1 MSRAWKDPD
10 DVQQDILEQQQEINA
25 LVRAI
30 SIKLDEQQR
39 TNQLLEQILNK
50 LDHFATIG
58 KMIVSGLDKGDP
70 KGDES
75 VIIAKKNGKEEK
87 PAEEKKPL
95 VILFDE
101 DGPKQVCPKCNQ
113 LAVFDKIEKKY
124 YCAHC
129 KAHLDWYCGFLVPLS
144 HKEIKPV
151 CMNCGQS
158 AEIIHGAYLTDD
170 DWIRCDNCGLTQ
182 RISK

>member
-1 MSRAWKDPD
+1 MSRAWRDPD
-10 DVQQDILEQQQEINA
+10 DVQQDIL
-25 LVRAI
+25 
-30 SIKLDEQQR
+30 DEQKK
-39 TNQLLEQILNK
+39 TNRLLEQLLNELK
-50 LDHFATIG
+50 NHFADG
-58 KMIVSGLDKGDP
+58 DKKVVCGLDKGDP

-75 VIIAKKNGKEEK
+75 VIIAKKSGKEEK
-87 PAEEKKPL
+87 KPP

-158 AEIIHGAYLTDD
+158 AELVHGAYMTDD
-170 DWIRCDNCGLTQ
+170 DWVFCNNCGLTQ
-182 RISK
+182 RVK

>member
-1 MSRAWKDPD
+1 MSRAWRDPD
-10 DVQQDILEQQQEINA
+10 DVQQDIL
-25 LVRAI
+25 
-30 SIKLDEQQR
+30 DEQKK
-39 TNQLLEQILNK
+39 TNRLLEQLLNK
-50 LDHFATIG
+50 LDHFADGG
-58 KMIVSGLDKGDP
+58 KKIVSGLDKGDP

-101 DGPKQVCPKCNQ
+101 DGTKQVCPKCNQ

-124 YCAHC
+124 YCARC
-129 KAHLDWYCGFLVPLS
+129 KAHLDWYYGFLVPLS
-144 HKEIKPV
+144 NKEIKPV

-182 RISK
+182 RMSK